1 MLPVSRKSHLF
12 ALKQPLLVCVGYWCS
27 SIDPCA
33 SKLRWFTKHYC
44 ICCGTFSSDCELL
57 QPLFW
62 PTTMRHL
69 IDKTRDVFYQD
80 PHVLLEISGDGVEA
94 RQNDSNAT
102 KPVVL
107 RSTILAI
114 LLIVSATVMNVGV
127 LLKSFER

>member
-1 MLPVSRKSHLF
+1 
-12 ALKQPLLVCVGYWCS
+12 
-27 SIDPCA
+27 
-33 SKLRWFTKHYC
+33 
-44 ICCGTFSSDCELL
+44 
-57 QPLFW
+57 
-62 PTTMRHL
+62 MRHL